1 MIAYRHPLSQRLP
14 AMMLAALLVVSML
27 PQPVTAAQPFV
38 QPVAQPVAKQVMQ
51 PAVQQAAQQEPVA
64 PDQPTTLGPN
74 CSDPLPGAKAKLFA
88 EDEVLISYRYRD
100 DNTSLRTL
108 VLDASGSNLTQRQS
122 NYYGSVSAL
131 SSVRRLGV
139 TAADLNGDGKAELVS
154 TLRDKSERL
163 AAVSNTLPFSEW
175 YADGDAYKG
184 DDLNWISP
192 AAGDLDRSLHD
203 SAAGGQEVAI
213 AFEDDDNDIR
223 VLVLDGQPQGLIQSG
238 ANNPLGIW
246 IDPDDHDGRGD
257 VSDVNT
263 AVGDLNGD
271 GYDDEIATAFRDGN
285 DNLQLLV
292 LRLNDNGSM
301 TLLWNRSWT
310 NHDRGDVAKDA
321 SQFRNKWPI
330 SATTGDLDGDLR
342 DEVVIGF
349 RSGDADDGDVQL
361 LVVDMTR
368 EIKGSTPAGDKFE
381 MDDRTFVTRGVSASN
396 HWAEAATSVSVASA
410 DLDGDGRDEIAL
422 GYNTVYNYSEH
433 DMDRY
438 WEQHLVSYKY
448 VGVNEPGW
456 NRCTD
461 DSGGGRACLEPR
473 PGDWKSGRTK
483 VPFAVSE
490 DNVEALVWIATGDLD
505 LDGKAEIT
513 LGRQNHDS
521 GDLEVFAFDADA
533 GLSQRTK
540 YTVTSGSNRIEDFRL
555 AMGDQDGDS
564 WVGTYTGAC
573 HLRKDAQVTAV
584 LHAPPHW
591 PEINDEEA
599 LAAFGQ
605 SSSDGSGT
613 GKTTET
619 AVSAS
624 VTAKW
629 QIKEIG
635 PSFTHEWEKASAIE
649 TQSTK
654 TTVEGTKFATHP
666 PYLYPEE
673 PYFGAIEFVETPSW
687 CYDYTEPHIGAMT
700 VCVPRPT
707 QETAVLNYPLDW
719 WYEAGRETYAE
730 SWVPVGMNLA
740 QGRSATQSAT
750 NSGAEAGRAVDG
762 NTNGDYN
769 AGSVAH
775 TTYAAHSWWQ
785 VDLGGEQWL
794 DAVQLWNRT
803 DCCGERLTNFYLFVS
818 DAPFASTDPAV
829 LLADPAVWNHHVT
842 GAAERTA
849 TLPVNRHG
857 RYVRVQLAG
866 ENYLQLAEVQVY
878 GMPGAVD
885 QWPTAQP
892 VTTTSSFQ
900 LSWPGGL
907 QQAVSGQLL
916 YARKG
921 PQLAVRAGSGAADF
935 DLGLE
940 SEGEYVQ
947 EGSSSD
953 KNTLGM
959 EFRHAAGEVSLA
971 TTDKTSYI
979 LSWSKATEFSGAA
992 GGLPRNT
999 SATLNYGFM
1008 PYVWLQRGLSSAGIN
1023 QAYLV
1028 LDYWVASIGAAGLEA
1043 TAHDASAAAP
1053 TDPTVQQ
1060 AAWQGEGA
1068 TDTPP
1073 PAVTP
1078 LVPEVT
1084 SATHPDPNT
1093 WVLTN
1098 TATFDWAQPAGDP
1111 AVVDSYHWFLDQI
1124 PDATPAG
1131 QNLGLETTQTY
1142 TELADGVWHLHVR
1155 ARDEGGLW
1163 SETGHRTIRV
1173 DANPPQVH
1181 LALDPPAAT
1190 GNDDWYI
1197 TPVTVEVVA
1206 DDQGGSGVQAIEV
1219 SPDGVTW
1226 QPYFGPR
1233 VFDADT
1239 PGITVY
1245 ARAVDAVGQW
1255 STPITT
1261 TFKIDRTAPDSHVAG
1276 GQGPGVVTA
1285 QVITNSLGNQEMV
1298 LTGACADILSACGGM
1313 AIRYDSTDW
1322 TTADPVALNATGA
1335 AGSQP
1340 MLSWAFSGGSQIG
1353 AGNHIF
1359 YGRAQDGAGN
1369 QEEPYE
1375 IGRVLWFPQTAPDV
1389 NGSTLSASPTIVRP
1403 GEVITFSLVARNG
1416 GRQEAHV
1423 AATATLPAG
1432 LTPITDTLAA
1442 DVVYDPA
1449 ANTLTWPARLLWP
1462 DEWVRHTFNARAGSL
1477 GAKTTL
1483 AVAAALH
1490 AAWPNS
1496 DLLPEDQRQLFTAQE
1511 RSMTAVVSVT
1521 VDPGLPAAA
1530 DATPPWASLN
1540 AGPELV
1546 TTGSVPLGIAADA
1559 DAVWMNLRE
1568 WTLHPATGAWVVAAN
1583 SGWISYS
1590 PNYTWTLSSGQ
1601 GVKYLGV
1608 WVADAAGNISV
1619 LDEGSL
1625 AFVNRSDGSQTLAN
1639 GQRVQYRGDLERG
1652 NWIIAVLTTLA
1663 GDPDMYIWRPR
1674 NGFRPDLYSNDTV
1687 TPGQTESL
1695 GGQMVLQ
1702 SGRFLL
1708 EVLAVGDSEYNL
1720 SLSGEGQGTLTGARA
1735 AADKISPQQPTTLAD
1750 PISAGQVGAGPGTQ
1764 PNSVYLPEV
1773 KK

>member
-1 MIAYRHPLSQRLP
+1 MRSHRHPLTQRL
-14 AMMLAALLVVSML
+14 ASTVLAVLLVVSML
-27 PQPVTAAQPFV
+27 PQPAVAVQPVTQPAAQGAAQPAME
-38 QPVAQPVAKQVMQ
+38 QPPVTVDE
-51 PAVQQAAQQEPVA
+51 PALDGPAAVG
-64 PDQPTTLGPN
+64 PDCT
-74 CSDPLPGAKAKLFA
+74 DPLPGARAKLFA
-88 EDEVLISYRYRD
+88 EDEILISYRHRD

-108 VLDASGSNLTQRQS
+108 VLDASGSNLVQKQS
-122 NYYGSVSAL
+122 KYYGSLSAL

-139 TAADLNGDGKAELVS
+139 TAADLNGDGKVELVS
-154 TLRDKSERL
+154 TLRDKSERI
-163 AAVSNTLPFSEW
+163 AATSNSEPLSEW
-175 YADGDAYKG
+175 YADGDPYKG

-192 AAGDLDRSLHD
+192 AAGDLDRSLWD
-203 SAAGGQEVAI
+203 PVAGGQEVAI
-213 AFEDDDNDIR
+213 AFEDDNNDIR
-223 VLVLDGQPQGLIQSG
+223 VLVLDSQPQGTIQTAVNKS
-238 ANNPLGIW
+238 LGLW
-246 IDPDDHDGRGD
+246 YDPDDHDGRGD
-257 VSDVNT
+257 VSDVT
-263 AVGDLNGD
+263 VAVGDLNGD
-271 GYDDEIATAFRDGN
+271 GYDDEIAAAFRDGN

-292 LRLNDNGSM
+292 LRLNADKSM

-349 RSGDADDGDVQL
+349 RSGDADDGDLQL

-368 EIKGSTPAGDKFE
+368 EIKGASPTGDKFE

-396 HWAEAATSVSVASA
+396 HWAEAATSVSVSAA
-410 DLDGDGRDEIAL
+410 DLDGDGRSEIAV

-438 WEQHLVSYKY
+438 WEQHLVSYRY

-456 NRCTD
+456 NHCTD
-461 DSGGGRACLEPR
+461 DSGGWRACLEAR
-473 PGDWKSGRTK
+473 PGEWKSGRTTI
-483 VPFAVSE
+483 PFAVSE

-505 LDGKAEIT
+505 LDGKAEIA

-521 GDLEVFAFDADA
+521 GDLEIFAFDAD
-533 GLSQRTK
+533 GTLSQRTK
-540 YTVTSGSNRIEDFRL
+540 YTVSSGDNRIEDFRL
-555 AMGDQDGDS
+555 AAGDQDGDS
-564 WVGTYTGAC
+564 WYGVYTGAC
-573 HLRKDAQVTAV
+573 RPRKDAQVTAV

-613 GKTTET
+613 GKTTES

-624 VTAKW
+624 VTGKW

-635 PSFTHEWEKASAIE
+635 PSFTHEWEKASAVE
-649 TQSTK
+649 SQSIT
-654 TTVEGTKFATHP
+654 TTVEGTRFSTHP
-666 PYLYPEE
+666 PYLYPDE

-687 CYDYTEPHIGAMT
+687 CYDYTEPHIGPMT
-700 VCVPRPT
+700 VCLPRPT
-707 QETAVLNYPLDW
+707 QETAVLNYPLEW
-719 WYEAGRETYAE
+719 WYETGRETYTE
-730 SWVPVGMNLA
+730 SWVPVGINLA
-740 QGRSATQSAT
+740 QGRSATQSGT
-750 NSGAEAGRAVDG
+750 NSCAEAGRAVDG
-762 NTNGDYN
+762 STNGDYN

-775 TTYAAHSWWQ
+775 TTYAAHAWWQ

-803 DCCGERLTNFYLFVS
+803 DCCGERLGNFYLFVS
-818 DAPFASTDPAV
+818 NEPFTSTDPAV
-829 LLADPAVWNHHVT
+829 LLADPNVWNHHVP
-842 GAAERTA
+842 GQAERTT

-892 VTTTSSFQ
+892 VTSTASSSFL

-907 QQAVSGQLL
+907 QQAVNGQLL

-940 SEGEYVQ
+940 REGEYVQ

-959 EFRHAAGEVSLA
+959 EFRHAASEASLA
-971 TTDKTSYI
+971 TTNKTSYI
-979 LSWSKATEFSGAA
+979 LSWSKATELSGAA
-992 GGLPRNT
+992 GGLPKA
-999 SATLNYGFM
+999 SPAALNYAFM
-1008 PYVWLQRGLSSAGIN
+1008 PYVWMQRGLSSAGIN

-1028 LDYWVASIGAAGLEA
+1028 LDYWVPSIGLSGLEA
-1043 TAHDASAAAP
+1043 AAAAP
-1053 TDPTVQQ
+1053 LDPSVQQ
-1060 AAWQGEGA
+1060 ANWGVDAAPESAPVGVG
-1068 TDTPP
+1068 PGM
-1073 PAVTP
+1073 TP
-1078 LVPEVT
+1078 LAPLVA
-1084 SATHPDPNT
+1084 SATHPDPTT

-1098 TATFDWAQPAGDP
+1098 TARFDWAQPPGDP
-1111 AVVDSYHWFLDQI
+1111 AVVDGYHWRLNQEAG
-1124 PDATPAG
+1124 ATPAG
-1131 QNLGLETTQTY
+1131 QNLGLETAQVY
-1142 TELADGVWHLHVR
+1142 TELADGVWHFHVR
-1155 ARDEGGLW
+1155 ARGDGGQW
-1163 SETGHRTIRV
+1163 SETGHRTIHV
-1173 DANPPQVH
+1173 DANAPRVH

-1190 GNDDWYI
+1190 GNDGWHR
-1197 TPVTVEVVA
+1197 TPVTVHVAA
-1206 DDQGGSGVQAIEV
+1206 DDGEGSGVQAIEV

-1226 QPYFGPR
+1226 QPYSGPR
-1233 VFDADT
+1233 LFDADT

-1255 STPITT
+1255 STPVTA

-1276 GQGPGVVTA
+1276 GQGPGVWTA
-1285 QVITNSLGNQEMV
+1285 QVITNSLGNQELV
-1298 LTGACADILSACGGM
+1298 LSGACADLLSACGGM
-1313 AIRYDSTDW
+1313 SIRYDSMDW
-1322 TTADPVALNATGA
+1322 TAAQPVDLAADMAAADGPPLLNW
-1335 AGSQP
+1335 S
-1340 MLSWAFSGGSQIG
+1340 FRGGYHIG

-1369 QEEPYE
+1369 QEAPYE
-1375 IGRVLWFPQTAPDV
+1375 IGRVLWFPQTAPDL
-1389 NGSTLSASPTIVRP
+1389 NGSTLSASPTSVRP

-1416 GRQEAHV
+1416 GRQETHV
-1423 AATATLPAG
+1423 TAVAMLPAG
-1432 LTPITDTLAA
+1432 LALITDTLAA

-1449 ANTLTWPARLLWP
+1449 ANTVAWPARLLWP
-1462 DEWVRHTFNARAGSL
+1462 DEWVQHTFSARAGAF
-1477 GAKTTL
+1477 GAQTTL
-1483 AVAAALH
+1483 AVQAALYGS
-1490 AAWPNS
+1490 WPNS
-1496 DLLPEDQRQLFTAQE
+1496 DLLPPDQRQLFVAQE
-1511 RSMTAVVSVT
+1511 RTMTASTPIT
-1521 VDPGLPAAA
+1521 VDPGLPIAA
-1530 DATPPWASLN
+1530 DATPPWAGLN

-1546 TTGSVPLGIAADA
+1546 TSGSVPLGIVAAPDA
-1559 DAVWMNLRE
+1559 AWMHLRE
-1568 WTLHPATGAWVVAAN
+1568 WTLSPATGAWIVAGN

-1625 AFVNRSDGSQTLAN
+1625 AFVNRSDGNQALAD
-1639 GQRVQYRGDLERG
+1639 GQRVQYRGDLENG
-1652 NWIIAVLTTLA
+1652 NWIVAVLATVA
-1663 GDPDMYIWRPR
+1663 GDPDLFIWRPG
-1674 NGFRPDLYSNDTV
+1674 NGFRPDLYSNDSV
-1687 TPGQTESL
+1687 APGQTESL
-1695 GGQMVLQ
+1695 GGQMITEG
-1702 SGRFLL
+1702 GRYLL
-1708 EVLAVGDSEYNL
+1708 EVLAAGDSEYAL
-1720 SLSGEGQGTLTGARA
+1720 SLTGQGPGALA
-1735 AADKISPQQPTTLAD
+1735 AAHGAAQKVRPQQPAALSD
-1750 PISAGQVGAGPGTQ
+1750 PISAGQVGSRPGSQ
-1764 PNSVYLPEV
+1764 PNTLYLPAV